1 MNGRML
7 SRAIHRTSPAT
18 MVAEIRT
25 ATRGESGANRRSPG
39 PAVGSMNGGSGRPAT
54 HRARSVEG
62 PSATEGAGS
71 SMVPQTTR
79 RGTTVRP
86 RDPAG
91 GGAARRDRGGASGE
105 PGEAP
110 VAAPR
115 QRWRLV
121 LARDATAPELAGREL
136 GDAWDAAI
144 AATGLPV
151 YRPAGRNRPALAF
164 GAPVPSRMAL
174 EGELAD
180 LVLTAMLPTWAVR
193 ESLIGNAPP
202 GWRLIGLFDVWLGTP
217 ALAGQ
222 VAAADYRIEI
232 DGVDAAERG
241 GSHPVGAGGPIA
253 AAGAPE
259 GRRRAWPM
267 TSVRCWPTWPSRIR
281 VRRWS
286 SGSGRGSTRS
296 LATAARRR
304 WSRRSARRPAATV
317 AVRFDRPRAADHPA
331 RATPT

>member
-1 MNGRML
+1 MERPSG
-7 SRAIHRTSPAT
+7 PAT
-18 MVAEIRT
+18 
-25 ATRGESGANRRSPG
+25 
-39 PAVGSMNGGSGRPAT
+39 RPAD
-54 HRARSVEG
+54 G
-62 PSATEGAGS
+62 
-71 SMVPQTTR
+71 Q
-79 RGTTVRP
+79 
-86 RDPAG
+86 PAG
-91 GGAARRDRGGASGE
+91 TAEARREE

-164 GAPVPSRMAL
+164 GAPVPARMVL

-222 VAAADYRIEI
+222 VAAAEYRIEV
-232 DGVDAAERG
+232 DGVDAAG
-241 GSHPVGAGGPIA
+241 AAGCHPVGADGPIA
-253 AAGAPE
+253 ATGAPE
-259 GRRRAWPM
+259 GRHERD
-267 TSVRCWPTWPSRIR
+267 
-281 VRRWS
+281 
-286 SGSGRGSTRS
+286 
-296 LATAARRR
+296 L
-304 WSRRSARRPAATV
+304 
-317 AVRFDRPRAADHPA
+317 
-331 RATPT
+331 